1 VPGMPGGVFCVPGNP
16 SVGEFAVVAPV
27 GTIVDVL
34 VAPVGTIVEVLVP
47 AAAAAG
53 GVADDGAVVVVV
65 PVPVEAPV
73 VPAVVCAWTEAIVP
87 VLHRPAISSSKCV
100 FIIVSSASFATQ
112 SRAGH
117 GRGARPDR
125 PGKNAF
131 VSARESASVQLVPRM
146 TITGLALV
154 PPPSAADL
162 PKVTPELLAS
172 VLARYSRSN
181 EGLAA
186 ILSKVD
192 VNNPDAS
199 IDRILKFVD
208 YGHASIGGLTGGLAI
223 ALDGVSMWLAYKIFE
238 VAQMA
243 DGQESSTR
251 YITMDATN
259 LPAAEEVGIPS
270 DLAPRWRDVLAR
282 AFAAYHAEYAR
293 LDALATAE
301 PQRVRVPADAK
312 PAVVA
317 RLRKNYALDRARYFV
332 PFATRTN
339 LGLVQS
345 SRMWSMTVKHLDSLP
360 HPEARAAAKLIRDE
374 LLKQSPRLM
383 RHSAGEPSYE
393 EQARQELATSL
404 ALGRERLSAAALPDE
419 AWVHVE
425 RAAPPWL
432 GEMQPLAEALRHR
445 ANRYGQQGTATRRMR
460 VTFAWNNLALAEL
473 RDLNRH
479 RTGNRYTPL
488 IQAGFY
494 LPPEI
499 DRRSHAALLDDQLAL
514 TRELLERSSPAY
526 VYSLLLGAQT
536 PFEHSTHADKFIYEA
551 ELRTGM
557 GAHFRYAEHLSAALK
572 QFFAQVPEARSWVVE
587 GTAEPE

>member
-1 VPGMPGGVFCVPGNP
+1 M
-16 SVGEFAVVAPV
+16 
-27 GTIVDVL
+27 
-34 VAPVGTIVEVLVP
+34 
-47 AAAAAG
+47 
-53 GVADDGAVVVVV
+53 
-65 PVPVEAPV
+65 
-73 VPAVVCAWTEAIVP
+73 
-87 VLHRPAISSSKCV
+87 R
-100 FIIVSSASFATQ
+100 
-112 SRAGH
+112 
-117 GRGARPDR
+117 
-125 PGKNAF
+125 
-131 VSARESASVQLVPRM
+131 
-146 TITGLALV
+146 ITGLALV
-154 PPPSAADL
+154 PPPTAADL

-181 EGLAA
+181 EGLAS
-186 ILSKVD
+186 ILAKVD

-238 VAQMA
+238 IAQMA

-251 YITMDATN
+251 YITMDASN
-259 LPAAEEVGIPS
+259 LPTAEEIGIPA
-270 DLAPRWRDVLAR
+270 DLAATWRDVLAR
-282 AFAAYHAEYAR
+282 AFAAYNAEYNR
-293 LDALATAE
+293 LDALGAAE

-312 PAVVA
+312 PAVVT
-317 RLRKNYALDRARYFV
+317 RLRKNYALDRARYFI

-345 SRMWSMTVKHLDSLP
+345 SRMWATTVKHLESLP
-360 HPEARAAAKLIRDE
+360 HPEAKAAAKLIRDE

-383 RHSAGEPSYE
+383 RHSSAEKSYE
-393 EQARQELATSL
+393 EQARQDLATSL
-404 ALGRERLSAAALPDE
+404 ALGLERLSAAGLPDQT
-419 AWVHVE
+419 WVHVD
-425 RAAPPWL
+425 RATPPWL
-432 GEMQPLAEALRHR
+432 PEKQPLSESLRHR

-460 VTFAWNNLALAEL
+460 VTFAWNNMALAEL

-479 RTGNRYTPL
+479 RTGNRYTPV

-494 LPPEI
+494 LQPEI
-499 DRRSHAALLDDQLAL
+499 DRAPHQKLLADQLAL
-514 TRELLERSSPAY
+514 TRELMQRGSPAY

-557 GAHFRYAEHLSAALK
+557 GAHYRYAEHLSSALRE
-572 QFFAQVPEARSWVVE
+572 FFQQVPEARDWVVE